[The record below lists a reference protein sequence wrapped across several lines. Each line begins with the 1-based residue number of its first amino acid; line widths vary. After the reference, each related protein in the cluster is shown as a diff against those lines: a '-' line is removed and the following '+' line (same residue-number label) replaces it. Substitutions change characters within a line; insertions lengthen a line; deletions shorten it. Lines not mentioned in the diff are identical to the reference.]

1 MLYINGL
8 EGGGLVYFLR
18 SISEDVRTAQFE
30 FRKQTKAK
38 RLVLGSFLSCMAVIL
53 QGAGEWLP
61 GIGYFVSPFATLPIL
76 IGAMFSF
83 QMGALSYA
91 LTILLLFILFP
102 SELIIF
108 PFTTGLLG
116 MGTGAAFS
124 FFKKRLTIIS
134 IGAICLTLGIMILL
148 SVFHFPVLGSAV
160 SVSFSF
166 HTAGSVFLFSFLYSL
181 LWVEMGLFFFKRIGR
196 FFS

>member
-1 MLYINGL
+1 M
-8 EGGGLVYFLR
+8 YFFR
-18 SISEDVRTAQFE
+18 SISDDVRMAQFE

-53 QGAGEWLP
+53 QGAGELLP

-76 IGAMFSF
+76 IGAMLSF
-83 QMGALSYA
+83 QMGVLSYV

-102 SELIIF
+102 SELVIF

-116 MGTGAAFS
+116 IGIGAAFS

-134 IGAICLTLGIMILL
+134 IGATCLTLGMMILL
-148 SVFHFPVLGSAV
+148 YIFHFPVLGSAV
-160 SVSFSF
+160 SDSYSF
-166 HTAGSVFLFSFLYSL
+166 HTAGSIFLFSFLYSL
-181 LWVEMGLFFFKRIGR
+181 LWVEIGLFFFKRIK
-196 FFS
+196 SSSS